1 MSQVEVEVEL
11 TPERIDELRRV
22 HGAGGKVKP
31 VQQVGVAEDPG
42 ETVVLREELHG
53 QSSPVADRRSG
64 GKKKSKKRRE

>member
-42 ETVVLREELHG
+42 ETVVELHG